1 MPSWS
6 PSARPCANAATR
18 WQRPSA
24 RRCPAGASGSRPA
37 GLSLWIELD
46 APRSS
51 ALAAAASQHGL
62 RLAAGPRFGVDGAF
76 ERFLRIPYTLAEAEL
91 AEAVERIAV
100 AWRTVAADGAR
111 PAAASP
117 ALVA

>member
-1 MPSWS
+1 VLVPH
-6 PSARPCANAATR
+6 RAALR
-18 WQRPSA
+18 A
-24 RRCPAGASGSRPA
+24 RRDALAAALRSALPDWRFALPHG

-51 ALAAAASQHGL
+51 ALAALAGRHGV

-76 ERFLRIPYTLAEAEL
+76 ERFLRFPYTLAEPEL
-91 AEAVERIAV
+91 EDAVERIAI
-100 AWRTVAADGAR
+100 AWRAVAADR
-111 PAAASP
+111 PRPGTEVP